1 MSKLNGD
8 YEMCIFGLLAC
19 ASVLLGHIEYLVF
32 GLRVKTERA
41 IPSDKQTMGMGMGN
55 RLLKSI
61 HEASKLVVWIGTC
74 ANRALVISE
83 LVNEPSC

>member
-1 MSKLNGD
+1 MRCVYLD
-8 YEMCIFGLLAC
+8 CWLALLFC
-19 ASVLLGHIEYLVF
+19 LGHIEYLVF

-41 IPSDKQTMGMGMGN
+41 IPSDKQTTAMGK

-61 HEASKLVVWIGTC
+61 REASKLVVWISTY